1 MSWHRKLFWKIFL
14 VIWLISAAGTGLAV
28 IGILNIAEERQ
39 NKELLETRALG
50 QARLMLEWEDR
61 GDRRHHDDDE
71 DDHDGHRRMI
81 PLWIFDAESG
91 VQLQGPDRRPPRES
105 SALSFAMEGLQG
117 EPLRVVVH
125 APRTGLYLKKI
136 LGFLVSVQAVIV
148 LLVSAVAALF
158 LSWLIVRPINQLRA
172 HAKDLYHNQNLST
185 RASTRLSQ
193 RRDEIGELS
202 REFNAMAGYVEDT
215 LTAQQ
220 RLLQDVSHELRA
232 PLARLQV
239 AAGLAEQRLGEDD
252 PTASRINRE
261 CEKLDG
267 LIDKILS
274 LSRLDQVEPGGEP
287 FVLQELFDELRADVD
302 FTQPERP
309 IQVSVDPPVLRL
321 ALNDELLRGA
331 LANLVSNALKYT
343 DADTLLEIRA
353 ARVAEGVRLWVR
365 DRGPGVSEDLL
376 ARMTDPF
383 VRGGGDCEG
392 YGLGLSITRRAV
404 ERLGG
409 SLSLSNHPDGGLECV
424 VILPKSVVLT

>member
-1 MSWHRKLFWKIFL
+1 MNWHRKLFWKIFL

-28 IGILNIAEERQ
+28 IGILNMAEERQ
-39 NKELLETRALG
+39 SKELLETRALG

-61 GDRRHHDDDE
+61 GDHRHHDDD
-71 DDHDGHRRMI
+71 DDHDARRRMI
-81 PLWIFDAESG
+81 PLWIFDAETG

-117 EPLRVVVH
+117 EPLKVVVH
-125 APRTGLYLKKI
+125 APRGGLYLKKI

-148 LLVSAVAALF
+148 LLVSALAALF
-158 LSWLIVRPINQLRA
+158 LSWLIIRPINQLRA

-185 RASTRLSQ
+185 RASSRLSQ

-252 PTASRINRE
+252 PTAGRINRE

-274 LSRLDQVEPGGEP
+274 LSRLDQVDPSGEP
-287 FVLQELFDELRADVD
+287 FELLELLEELRADVD

-309 IQVSVDPPVLRL
+309 VQVSVEPAGLRL

-331 LANLVSNALKYT
+331 VSNLISNALKYT
-343 DADTLLEIRA
+343 PADSPLALRA
-353 ARVAEGVRLWVR
+353 VRSSTGLKLSLR

-376 ARMTDPF
+376 ARITDPF
-383 VRGGGDCEG
+383 VRGGDSCDG

-409 SLSLSNHPDGGLECV
+409 SLVLANHPDGGLECV
-424 VILPKSVVLT
+424 ISLPRSVIVA